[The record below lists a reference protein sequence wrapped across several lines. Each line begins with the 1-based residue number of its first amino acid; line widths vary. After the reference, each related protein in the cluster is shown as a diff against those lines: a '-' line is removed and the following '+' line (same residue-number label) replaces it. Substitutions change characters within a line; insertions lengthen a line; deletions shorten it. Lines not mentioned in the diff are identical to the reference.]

1 MSDRRPAA
9 GPLLGALALAL
20 LGPAASALG
29 EAAAAPSRATAL
41 LERADAPRTALSEAR
56 LKLRVTTS
64 RKGAGSFSGE
74 FAVLVK
80 GPEKIRI
87 EFLAPEDRG
96 KLLLVNGKDAWLV
109 LPGTMN
115 PIKVPRSHRVTGG
128 FAVADV
134 ARTRF
139 ADDYDAVVERTETF
153 LGRVCEVL
161 LLRAKKGRDPAFPVL
176 RVWIDREEGR
186 TRKVVFLLPSGKTA
200 REATFDEWGTLRG
213 VPTVTRM
220 TIVDALRPG
229 TTVVDYLDAEKV
241 ALDDALFVPPAPAAA
256 PGR

>member
-1 MSDRRPAA
+1 MSDRRLAVA
-9 GPLLGALALAL
+9 PLGLAPLLAL
-20 LGPAASALG
+20 LASPALAQPARPGAG
-29 EAAAAPSRATAL
+29 EAAAILA
-41 LERADAPRTALSEAR
+41 RADAPRTALSEAR
-56 LKLRVTTS
+56 MKLRVTTS
-64 RKGAGSFSGE
+64 RTGAAAFAGE

-96 KLLLVNGKDAWLV
+96 KFLLVNGKDAWLV
-109 LPGTMN
+109 LPGTKN

-139 ADDYDAVVERTETF
+139 VDDYDAVVERTETF
-153 LGRVCEVL
+153 GGRSCDVL
-161 LLRAKKGRDPAFPVL
+161 RLTGKKGRDPAFPVL

-213 VPTVTRM
+213 VLTVTRM
-220 TIVDALRPG
+220 TIVDTLRAG
-229 TTVVDYLDAEKV
+229 TTVVDYLDAEK
-241 ALDDALFVPPAPAAA
+241 ATLDEALFSPSARAVV

>member
-1 MSDRRPAA
+1 M
-9 GPLLGALALAL
+9 
-20 LGPAASALG
+20 
-29 EAAAAPSRATAL
+29 
-41 LERADAPRTALSEAR
+41 
-56 LKLRVTTS
+56 KLRVTTS
-64 RKGAGSFSGE
+64 RAGASAFAGE

-87 EFLAPEDRG
+87 EFLAPADRG

-109 LPGTMN
+109 LPGTKN

-139 ADDYDAVVERTETF
+139 VDDYDAVVERSETF
-153 LGRVCEVL
+153 GGRLCDVL
-161 LLRAKKGRDPAFPVL
+161 RLTGKKGRDPAFPVL
-176 RVWIDREEGR
+176 RVWIDREESR

-229 TTVVDYLDAEKV
+229 TTVVEYLDAEKA
-241 ALDDALFVPPAPAAA
+241 ALDDALFAPSVRAET